1 MTVKDEI
8 NEFEKYI
15 KLQPVE
21 LLEMIGRAAKI
32 KYLNTE
38 AEEEPLSTRIEM
50 ILDLLFPLIKLR
62 RRDVIRFEENESA
75 SDEDYWKTFK
85 IAEMLIG
92 C

>member
-1 MTVKDEI
+1 
-8 NEFEKYI
+8 
-15 KLQPVE
+15 
-21 LLEMIGRAAKI
+21 
-32 KYLNTE
+32 
-38 AEEEPLSTRIEM
+38 
-50 ILDLLFPLIKLR
+50 LDLLFPLIKLR